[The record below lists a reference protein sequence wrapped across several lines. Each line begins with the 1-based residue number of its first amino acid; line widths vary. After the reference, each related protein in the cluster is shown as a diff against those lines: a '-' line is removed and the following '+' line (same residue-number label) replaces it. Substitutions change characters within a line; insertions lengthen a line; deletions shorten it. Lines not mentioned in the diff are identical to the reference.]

1 MNEQTPYVI
10 LAAVDFSRHSDRALE
25 EAKNLASRSPHA
37 ELHVVHVVPPP
48 VGTVTVLGTTDMAA
62 TFTDTLDRTRKEL
75 EAACSD
81 LAKGLAER
89 VFGHVRT
96 GKPSR
101 EIAEVAKQV
110 GADMIVL
117 GTHGRTG
124 LARVLL
130 GSVAE
135 EVVRHAPCDVLTVR
149 TGDPVPEIEAAC
161 AACTEAQKAGG
172 PKARCAQHTRRHMK
186 PHTYAD
192 GREGL
197 FHQSF
202 RFG

>member
-1 MNEQTPYVI
+1 MKEQTPYVI
-10 LAAVDFSRHSDRALE
+10 LAAVDFSHHSQRALDS
-25 EAKNLASRSPHA
+25 ARDLASRTPHA

-48 VGTVTVLGTTDMAA
+48 VGTVTVLGTADMAA

-75 EAACSD
+75 EAACGEA
-81 LAKGLAER
+81 AKGLSER

-101 EIAEVAKQV
+101 EIAEVAKQI
-110 GADMIVL
+110 GADLIVI

-130 GSVAE
+130 GSVTE
-135 EVVRHAPCDVLTVR
+135 EVVRQAPCDVLTVR
-149 TGDPVPEIEAAC
+149 VPEPVPEIEAAC
-161 AACTEAQKAGG
+161 PACVEAQKSGG
-172 PKARCAQHTRRHMK
+172 PKARCAQHSLRHPR

-202 RFG
+202 KF